1 MSWKQLH
8 LACKDLGT
16 CPDHKDSGK
25 FFFAVLEKVTKHSN
39 RGKQVDAAVILGE
52 WEMALRE
59 LDGLVQEME
68 DRTAAA
74 GYMVGEVSLAMQVL
88 RVAIRKILQE
98 NKISMECMK
107 DKDKEMEKLRAEVMK
122 MRKEEA
128 RKLQAQ
134 KEKYDDL
141 LLEARQEGRS
151 EEELEPFYEVG
162 ARVFTSSRFFL

>member
-1 MSWKQLH
+1 MRKHLH
-8 LACKDLGT
+8 
-16 CPDHKDSGK
+16 
-25 FFFAVLEKVTKHSN
+25 
-39 RGKQVDAAVILGE
+39 RGKQVDTAVILGE
-52 WEMALRE
+52 WEMALRG

-68 DRTAAA
+68 DRTEAA

-88 RVAIRKILQE
+88 RVAIHRILQG
-98 NKISMECMK
+98 KKSSTECMEE
-107 DKDKEMEKLRAEVMK
+107 KDKEMENLREEVMT

-141 LLEARQEGRS
+141 LLEARQAGRS

-162 ARVFTSSRFFL
+162 ARVFSSSYFVL

>member
-16 CPDHKDSGK
+16 CLDHTDSGK
-25 FFFAVLEKVTKHSN
+25 TIFAVPEKLTKQSN

-52 WEMALRE
+52 WEMALRG

-68 DRTAAA
+68 DKTEA
-74 GYMVGEVSLAMQVL
+74 GFMVGEVSLAMQVL
-88 RVAIRKILQE
+88 RVAIHKILQG
-98 NKISMECMK
+98 NKSSMECMK
-107 DKDKEMEKLRAEVMK
+107 DKDKEMEKLREEVVK

-128 RKLQAQ
+128 RRLQAQ
-134 KEKYDDL
+134 KEKYDNL
-141 LLEARQEGRS
+141 LLQARQDGRS

-162 ARVFTSSRFFL
+162 ARVFT